1 MHYGGIHSRHDR
13 GASRGFLGWVA
24 LMTALILHTGQP
36 TSAANAGKTD
46 LGQSIDHLHIVWF
59 YPGSVFLSFDLM
71 RAETDRIFREIA
83 VSTTWDKGDSVNGQR
98 DAVDIQ
104 VVLIDT
110 FRRIAGVNNDIIGYV
125 WVSAKGRE
133 TPRNTIHIY
142 LPNVLRT
149 LGFRLRLD
157 RASIPQHVRLKLNQ
171 LKASREL
178 ATALGQIIAHEVVH
192 AVSPDIPHTPDGLMC
207 LVPKCHVLLAGTMR
221 FPPQYENEFRSDV
234 KVAILTKEIRPTPVA
249 ADARSQQ

>member
-83 VSTTWDKGDSVNGQR
+83 VSTTSDKGDSVNGQR

-192 AVSPDIPHTPDGLMC
+192 IVTPEVPHASHGLM
-207 LVPKCHVLLAGTMR
+207 VPVYKRCILMHPEMH
-221 FPPQYENEFRSDV
+221 FPPQYAELFRT
-234 KVAILTKEIRPTPVA
+234 KLRTAIAEKTKTLLLAETNTSR
-249 ADARSQQ
+249 